1 MKETTTKSS
10 KSSPPSRRDLR
21 SIVLNVIIVAL
32 TVVVGYLAYSLVV
45 RHVVSPPV
53 ETGKPGETSKQG
65 VATGSVIQ
73 MDVLNGCGVSKAA
86 SIVTAFLRQRGY
98 DVVEMRNYKT
108 FDVPESLVIDRTG
121 NLETARKVA
130 YALGVKEQNIVQQI
144 NQDYYVDVSIVIGKD
159 YQSLKASQ

>member
-10 KSSPPSRRDLR
+10 QSPTPSRRDLR
-21 SIVLNVIIVAL
+21 SIILNIIIVAL
-32 TVVVGYLAYSLVV
+32 AVVVGYLAYSFAG
-45 RHVVSPPV
+45 RHVFSPPV
-53 ETGKPGETSKQG
+53 ETSKPG

-73 MDVLNGCGVSKAA
+73 MDVLNGCGVPKAA
-86 SIVTAFLRQRGY
+86 SLVTAFLRQRGY

-130 YALGVKEQNIVQQI
+130 YALGVKERNIVQQI
-144 NQDYYVDVSIVIGKD
+144 NQDYYVDVSVVIGKD
-159 YQSLKASQ
+159 YQSLKSSQ